1 VRIWPNKIP
10 VLGGSSHN
18 LINDHAALWSHG
30 KNFTESMSYLD
41 SVTYLPDDILVK
53 VDRAAMSVGLESRVP
68 FLDHRVVEFAA
79 ALPLSMKIHNGD
91 GKWILR
97 QLLSRYIPSELIDR
111 PKNGFGIPIH
121 EWLRGE
127 LRDWAEDLLSE
138 QRLRSE
144 GYFDVK
150 SVRNV
155 WERHLS
161 GKYNLQYSLW
171 GLLMFQTWNN
181 N

>member
-1 VRIWPNKIP
+1 M
-10 VLGGSSHN
+10 G
-18 LINDHAALWSHG
+18 
-30 KNFTESMSYLD
+30 
-41 SVTYLPDDILVK
+41 
-53 VDRAAMSVGLESRVP
+53 
-68 FLDHRVVEFAA
+68 
-79 ALPLSMKIHNGD
+79 
-91 GKWILR
+91 